1 MIAELEK
8 VKNVWPQVKSVLSV
22 PTNIREYNRLCKIL
36 DDLVDEIGN
45 DENHRLSPLLD
56 TIGSLIET
64 YEEEHFQFE
73 ELAPVDLLKAL
84 MQEHNLV
91 QSDLKDIASQGVLSE
106 ILHKKRKL
114 NLRQIKLLS
123 KRFNVSPAAF
133 IE

>member
-22 PTNIREYNRLCKIL
+22 PTNIREYNRLSKIL

-56 TIGSLIET
+56 TIGSLIEA
-64 YEEEHFQFE
+64 YEEEHFQFK
-73 ELAPVDLLKAL
+73 ELASVDLLKAL
-84 MQEHNLV
+84 MHEHNLT

-123 KRFNVSPAAF
+123 KRFNISPAAF
-133 IE
+133 ID

>member
-8 VKNVWPQVKSVLSV
+8 VKNLWPQVKSVLSV
-22 PTNIREYNRLCKIL
+22 PTNIREYNRLSKIL

-56 TIGSLIET
+56 TIGSLMEA

-84 MQEHNLV
+84 MHEHDLT

-106 ILHKKRKL
+106 ILHKKRNL

>member
-22 PTNIREYNRLCKIL
+22 PTNSREYSRLCKIL

-45 DENHRLSPLLD
+45 DDNHRLAPLLD
-56 TIGSLIET
+56 TIGSLIEA
-64 YEEEHFQFE
+64 YEDEHFQFE
-73 ELAPVDLLKAL
+73 ELGPVDLLKAL
-84 MQEHNLV
+84 MQEHSLT
-91 QSDLKDIASQGVLSE
+91 QSELKDIASQGVLSE

>member
-22 PTNIREYNRLCKIL
+22 PTNIREFNRLSKIL

-56 TIGSLIET
+56 TIGSLIEA

-84 MQEHNLV
+84 MHEHDLT

-106 ILHKKRKL
+106 ILHKKRNL

>member
-22 PTNIREYNRLCKIL
+22 PTSIREYNRLSKIL

-56 TIGSLIET
+56 TIGSLIEA
-64 YEEEHFQFE
+64 YEEEHFQFK

-84 MQEHNLV
+84 MHEHNLT

>member
-22 PTNIREYNRLCKIL
+22 PANIREYNRLCKVL

-45 DENHRLSPLLD
+45 DENHRLAPLLD
-56 TIGSLIET
+56 TIGSLIEA
-64 YEEEHFQFE
+64 YEEEHFQFK

-84 MQEHNLV
+84 MEEHGLV
-91 QSDLKDIASQGVLSE
+91 QSDLRDIASQGVLSE

>member
-22 PTNIREYNRLCKIL
+22 PTNGREYSRLCRIL

-45 DENHRLSPLLD
+45 NENHRLAPLLD
-56 TIGSLIET
+56 TIGSLIEA

-73 ELAPVDLLKAL
+73 ELGSVDLLKAL
-84 MQEHNLV
+84 MQEHNLT
-91 QSDLKDIASQGVLSE
+91 QSELKDIASQGVLSE

>member
-22 PTNIREYNRLCKIL
+22 PTNIREFNRLSKIL

-56 TIGSLIET
+56 TIGSLMEA

-84 MQEHNLV
+84 MHEHDLT

-106 ILHKKRKL
+106 ILHKKRNL

>member
-22 PTNIREYNRLCKIL
+22 PTNIREYNRLSKIL

-56 TIGSLIET
+56 TIGSLIEA

-84 MQEHNLV
+84 MHEHDLT

-114 NLRQIKLLS
+114 NVRQIKLLS

>member
-22 PTNIREYNRLCKIL
+22 PTNIREYNRLSKIL

-56 TIGSLIET
+56 TIGSLMEA

-84 MQEHNLV
+84 MHEHDLT
-91 QSDLKDIASQGVLSE
+91 QSDLKDIASQGVLS
-106 ILHKKRKL
+106 
-114 NLRQIKLLS
+114 
-123 KRFNVSPAAF
+123 
-133 IE
+133 

>member
-22 PTNIREYNRLCKIL
+22 PTNIREYNRLSKIL

-56 TIGSLIET
+56 TIGSLIEA

-84 MQEHNLV
+84 MHEHDLT

-106 ILHKKRKL
+106 ILHKKRNL